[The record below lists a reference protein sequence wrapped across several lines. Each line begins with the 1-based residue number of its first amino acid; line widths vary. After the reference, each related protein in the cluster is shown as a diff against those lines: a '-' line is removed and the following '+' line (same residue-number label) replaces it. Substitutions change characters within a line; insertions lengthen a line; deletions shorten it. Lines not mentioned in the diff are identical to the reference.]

1 MLDTNHKHQPCDFSE
16 TLVSYL
22 YGEIDASESLKFQ
35 THLAQCPNCAAELA
49 GFGAVR
55 SEVAEWRLEEFAP
68 MNAPAIELPA
78 TENNAN
84 HANAV
89 IITDEPLS
97 KQGQQGWLNGI
108 RAFFT
113 PQIAIG
119 AAGFAALVIFAGLI
133 LTVWMSQNA
142 SNDKTLAKNTQPEQ
156 IQNDK
161 QINSTVPNVIPNNDV
176 AKNVTEIKEKTE
188 NRIPTPQKAVK
199 VTRELA
205 HIPVTKTSNSPV
217 SRQNEMA
224 VTKVNVKTSLPSH
237 YEEDEDD
244 SLRLADLFG
253 EDMN

>member
-1 MLDTNHKHQPCDFSE
+1 MTNNNNHYHQPCDFSE

-22 YGEIDASESLKFQ
+22 YGEIDAAESLKFQ
-35 THLAQCPNCAAELA
+35 THLAQCLNCAAELA

-55 SEVAEWRLEEFAP
+55 SQVAEWRLEEFAP
-68 MNAPAIELPA
+68 MGAPAIELPA
-78 TENNAN
+78 RENYASRAN
-84 HANAV
+84 GV
-89 IITDEPLS
+89 IITDEKVSP
-97 KQGQQGWLNGI
+97 QGWFEGI

-119 AAGFAALVIFAGLI
+119 AVGFAAFIIFAGLI
-133 LTVWMSQNA
+133 LTVWMGQNS

-161 QINSTVPNVIPNNDV
+161 QIINTGSNVMPDNDV
-176 AKNVTEIKEKTE
+176 AKNVPEIRERTE
-188 NRIPTPQKAVK
+188 NRIPNTPQKAVK

-205 HIPVTKTSNSPV
+205 HIPVIKTSNSPI

-224 VTKVNVKTSLPSH
+224 VTKVNVKADLPSH